1 MADPSEVIH
10 PTDRPPADSL
20 PDGGPGAAT
29 LVDPAPVVVDELS
42 LDADHIIGMGFDK
55 TSRADEVLLNL
66 VHLAKEGEITLTD
79 AVVVYKGE
87 DSKVHVRQTV
97 DVTPQ
102 RGAMS
107 GALWG
112 LLVGSLFGPA
122 GFLIGAGAGAASGG
136 LAGKLIDVGLD
147 DDWVK
152 EVGEWIDPG
161 TSALL
166 LLVSEGVRPVVLE
179 ELSRFEGKV
188 LYCTFPDAVR
198 KELDLALSRRS
209 RSRDAE
215 AQLAASVVVDEP
227 AN

>member
-1 MADPSEVIH
+1 MSDQIEPAAA
-10 PTDRPPADSL
+10 TGATPAD
-20 PDGGPGAAT
+20 
-29 LVDPAPVVVDELS
+29 APPLADDVPVVDEIS

-55 TSRADEVLLNL
+55 TSRAEEVLLNL
-66 VHLAKEGEITLTD
+66 VHLAKEGAITLTD
-79 AVVVYKGE
+79 AVVVYKGDDE
-87 DSKVHVRQTV
+87 RVHVRQTV
-97 DVTPQ
+97 DITPG

-122 GFLIGAGAGAASGG
+122 GFLIGAAGGAASGG
-136 LAGKLIDVGLD
+136 LAGKLVDVGLD

-152 EVGEWIDPG
+152 QVGEWIDPG

-166 LLVSEGVRPVVLE
+166 LLVSDQVQPVVLR

-198 KELDLALSRRS
+198 NELDVALGQAPDGRADKAYG
-209 RSRDAE
+209 DAGI
-215 AQLAASVVVDEP
+215 VVDGP
-227 AN
+227 SPR